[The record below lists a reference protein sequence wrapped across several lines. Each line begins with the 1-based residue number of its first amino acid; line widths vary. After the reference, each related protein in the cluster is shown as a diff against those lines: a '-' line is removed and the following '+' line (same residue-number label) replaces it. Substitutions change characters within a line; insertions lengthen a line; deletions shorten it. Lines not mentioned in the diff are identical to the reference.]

1 MTKKVLTI
9 PASSSKSERVFSTG
23 GNFVTKKRTRLS
35 PTKVEELIIIKEN
48 KSQIEMFKDKSGYE
62 LNRNEQKPFNMISVT
77 EVIANIVE
85 EEELD
90 FILGDYGMSEDE
102 DSSEEVLFDVNNLD
116 ETGDESDFDEE
127 IYSDNSE

>member
-1 MTKKVLTI
+1 M
-9 PASSSKSERVFSTG
+9 AQCGSAD
-23 GNFVTKKRTRLS
+23 FVTKKRTRLS

-62 LNRNEQKPFNMISVT
+62 LNRNEQNPFNVKSVT

-90 FILGDYGMSEDE
+90 FILGDDGMSEDE
-102 DSSEEVLFDVNNLD
+102 DSSEEVLFDANNLD